1 MRKLQTQYADCIYK
15 NGDDDSWEVRRPK
28 ILDIEGQGQSHGSF
42 IIERYIMKINEFI
55 QKYRKVKKLVPGMTS
70 SHTPHVICKDGFKM
84 SVQAGQSLYSAP
96 KDVTDSYEEVEVGF
110 PSTEESL
117 LTTYAEDEENLCG
130 TVYGYVPCS
139 IIDEVIEKHG
149 GIDESKIEA
158 LSNEK

>member
-1 MRKLQTQYADCIYK
+1 MRMKIFGK
-15 NGDDDSWEVRRPK
+15 NGK
-28 ILDIEGQGQSHGSF
+28 
-42 IIERYIMKINEFI
+42 MKINEFI

-96 KDVTDSYEEVEVGF
+96 KDVADDYEEAEVGF

-117 LTTYAEDEENLCG
+117 LTTYAEDNDNLCD

-139 IIDEVIEKHG
+139 IIDQVIEKHG
-149 GIDESKIEA
+149 GIDESKIEV
-158 LSNEK
+158 L